1 MQTPI
6 VNELPLKLE
15 PVTRDDFID
24 APRTPPRV
32 ERRGPSPDQAAA

>member
-6 VNELPLKLE
+6 VNELPLELE

-24 APRTPPRV
+24 APRGPRRPTPA
-32 ERRGPSPDQAAA
+32 RRGSAGR